1 MGAFTKLL
9 PLIQKIFLET
19 LGLKN
24 LEIIKTK
31 ASSTGEE
38 KKEIILFQHLI
49 KLIRD
54 KITDIIVKQIL
65 LKRKLAKN
73 KHCKHHAHHEKQS

>member
-1 MGAFTKLL
+1 MTDKQIKTLHENHIACLKLL
-9 PLIQKIFLET
+9 ALVQSVK
-19 LGLKN
+19 
-24 LEIIKTK
+24 
-31 ASSTGEE
+31 E
-38 KKEIILFQHLI
+38 KYRAYLI

-73 KHCKHHAHHEKQS
+73 RHCKHHAHHEKAKRH

>member
-1 MGAFTKLL
+1 MTDKQIKNLHENHIACLKLL
-9 PLIQKIFLET
+9 ALVQSVK
-19 LGLKN
+19 
-24 LEIIKTK
+24 
-31 ASSTGEE
+31 E
-38 KKEIILFQHLI
+38 KYRAYLI

-73 KHCKHHAHHEKQS
+73 RHCKHHAHHEKA